1 MNSVSAFMFLRIFLL
16 LISSIIA
23 SFVAYWAKD
32 KKKLSHGFP
41 FFRNCKLWNGDF
53 LFVIIMLVGIYI
65 WHSFISCSQRTL
77 SFYCLWS
84 LD

>member
-1 MNSVSAFMFLRIFLL
+1 MNSVSAFMFLRICLL

-32 KKKLSHGFP
+32 KNKLSHGFP

-53 LFVIIMLVGIYI
+53 LFVINNAGWNLYMA
-65 WHSFISCSQRTL
+65 FIHFLQSKNVIVLLPLES
-77 SFYCLWS
+77 
-84 LD
+84 